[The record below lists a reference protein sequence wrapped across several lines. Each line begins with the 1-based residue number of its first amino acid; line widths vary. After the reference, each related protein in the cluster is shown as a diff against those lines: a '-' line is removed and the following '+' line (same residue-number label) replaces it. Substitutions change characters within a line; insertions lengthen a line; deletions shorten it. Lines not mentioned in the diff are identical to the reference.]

1 MALSDGRARLT
12 WDPMPL
18 LRRRVDDGLLELFE
32 ESGRNVQRA
41 GLLLRD
47 MLTDF
52 PERAP
57 LARDLLLCEQ
67 EGDRI
72 AHDII
77 HRLNGQGPRRGRPPF
92 GSADVYELTRTLDD
106 IVDYAEQT
114 GDALGLYGVE
124 AAMEQAV
131 ALSEVLVG
139 AGEEVARAA
148 RPAHRRRFRPAAD
161 RDPSSGERGRP
172 TAPRRRRLAVRNRHR
187 SDAGDPLEGH
197 LRVARGRRG
206 RVRDR
211 GPRARGDRAQAP
223 ARVGQPN
230 RPSRSM

>member
-1 MALSDGRARLT
+1 MVRSQALSWRLSCSGMALLT
-12 WDPMPL
+12 
-18 LRRRVDDGLLELFE
+18 RRVDDGLLELFE

-41 GLLLRD
+41 SLLLRD
-47 MLTDF
+47 MLADF

-92 GSADVYELTRTLDD
+92 ESSDVYELTRTLDD

-124 AAMEQAV
+124 APMEQAV
-131 ALSEVLVG
+131 ALSEV
-139 AGEEVARAA
+139 
-148 RPAHRRRFRPAAD
+148 
-161 RDPSSGERGRP
+161 
-172 TAPRRRRLAVRNRHR
+172 
-187 SDAGDPLEGH
+187 
-197 LRVARGRRG
+197 
-206 RVRDR
+206 
-211 GPRARGDRAQAP
+211 
-223 ARVGQPN
+223 
-230 RPSRSM
+230 

>member
-1 MALSDGRARLT
+1 MARSAGRARLL
-12 WDPMPL
+12 WNPMPL

-41 GLLLRD
+41 SLLLRD

-124 AAMEQAV
+124 APMERPWRCPR
-131 ALSEVLVG
+131 SWWEP
-139 AGEEVARAA
+139 ARRWRTRCAA
-148 RPAHRRRFRPAAD
+148 CAPAAT
-161 RDPSSGERGRP
+161 S
-172 TAPRRRRLAVRNRHR
+172 AR
-187 SDAGDPLEGH
+187 S
-197 LRVARGRRG
+197 
-206 RVRDR
+206 
-211 GPRARGDRAQAP
+211 
-223 ARVGQPN
+223 
-230 RPSRSM
+230 